1 MRLKKF
7 KTIFFP
13 AVLLLFFV
21 SLFLNILLYSLLR
34 KYYTM
39 LYAIELD
46 PLGLAYYQEDTGQ
59 PDESVQT
66 VVFFGD
72 SRAAQWPA
80 PAVEGFWFTNRGI
93 GNQTSAQ
100 VASRFDDHIRPL
112 HPDIVVLQLCI
123 NDLKTIPLFPDRRQE
138 IVLNCETNIQKIVQD
153 SRELGS
159 TVVITTIFPTGQ
171 IPLARRLVWS
181 DDIERSIREVNKFLL
196 SIPDDGVIVFDAA
209 NLLSGE
215 DRKIKPEYSFDELH
229 LTEAGYQALN
239 VEFVK
244 LLESLRQE
252 SP

>member
-1 MRLKKF
+1 MRLERF
-7 KTIFFP
+7 KTIVLP
-13 AVLLLFFV
+13 ALLLLLSV
-21 SLFLNILLYSLLR
+21 SFLLNALLYSQLR

-46 PLGLAYYQEDTGQ
+46 PLDLTYFPDEMGP
-59 PDESVQT
+59 PDESEQT

-123 NDLKTIPLFPDRRQE
+123 NDLKTIPLFPDRRRE
-138 IVLNCETNIQKIVQD
+138 IVLNCETNIQKIVKD
-153 SRELGS
+153 SRDLDS
-159 TVVITTIFPTGQ
+159 TVVITTIFPSGQ

-181 DDIERSIREVNKFLL
+181 DDIERSIREVNMFLL
-196 SIPDDGVIVFDAA
+196 SFPDDGVIVFDAA
-209 NLLSGE
+209 KLLSDE
-215 DRKIKPEYSFDELH
+215 DGKIKTEYSFDELH

-244 LLESLRQE
+244 MLESLRPE